1 MARQYYVRTVEIDTD
16 EETMDGPFPTEL
28 AAVSFAESR
37 AEDFYGGDDV
47 TWCQGGPLNGYLVGR
62 VLEGGE
68 HSDPLVTITVE
79 EEDVEVEEDPT
90 I

>member
-1 MARQYYVRTVEIDTD
+1 MARQYYVRTVESDTD
-16 EETMDGPFPTEL
+16 EETMDGPFLTEL

-37 AEDFYGGDDV
+37 GEEFYGGDDV

-62 VLEGGE
+62 ILEGGK

-79 EEDVEVEEDPT
+79 EGEVEIEEDPT